1 MRSLKASFQIWLCL
15 DSKKWK
21 NLNPSQLLKAKE
33 PQQIKKKNKKTPG
46 NHDNTKFM
54 KFKKPSEQPQT
65 SMNCGLINKGNTC
78 YINGSLQSFSS
89 MLKLWDNFSLQSD
102 TVSPFVS
109 PFVRTMLILGLGKQ
123 LWAHSSFFVACRTL
137 SLSLENKVLI
147 CSSRRM
153 LVR

>member
-1 MRSLKASFQIWLCL
+1 MEKSQSISVVE
-15 DSKKWK
+15 SKRTST
-21 NLNPSQLLKAKE
+21 NQ
-33 PQQIKKKNKKTPG
+33 KKNKKTPG

-109 PFVRTMLILGLGKQ
+109 PFVRTLLILGLGKQ

>member
-1 MRSLKASFQIWLCL
+1 MEKSQSISVVE
-15 DSKKWK
+15 SKRTST
-21 NLNPSQLLKAKE
+21 N
-33 PQQIKKKNKKTPG
+33 KKKNKKTPG

-54 KFKKPSEQPQT
+54 KFKKPSKQPQT

-78 YINGSLQSFSS
+78 YIYGSLQSFSS

-123 LWAHSSFFVACRTL
+123 L
-137 SLSLENKVLI
+137 
-147 CSSRRM
+147 
-153 LVR
+153 